1 MARAIATYIESNDM
15 DDDYENEN
23 EVLVNNYANVEQ
35 EEPDLF
41 LNNDTIVQQKALCEV
56 LAPFAQTYLCVAESL
71 FILYKNSM
79 LETDFIKFVMKE
91 LTNKVNTHKCSY
103 GKCYFFHI
111 SFFIRILIKNNYF

>member
-1 MARAIATYIESNDM
+1 MEGTVETRRMARAIANYIESNDM
-15 DDDYENEN
+15 DDYDD
-23 EVLVNNYANVEQ
+23 EVERVTNNYVGIEA

-41 LNNDTIVQQKALCEV
+41 LNNETIIQQKALCEV

-91 LTNKVNTHKCSY
+91 ITNKVNTHKCPY
-103 GKCYFFHI
+103 GK
-111 SFFIRILIKNNYF
+111 